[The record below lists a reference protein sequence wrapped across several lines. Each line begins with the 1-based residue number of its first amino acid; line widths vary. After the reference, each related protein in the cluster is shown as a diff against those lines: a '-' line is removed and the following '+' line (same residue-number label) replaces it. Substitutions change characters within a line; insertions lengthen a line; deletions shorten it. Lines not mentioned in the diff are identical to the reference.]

1 MSTKAPTCFDRP
13 KPHSLIEGFCHH
25 LLSMTVL
32 RTQHQC
38 YWLHFDSL
46 ADWFNSTKWHLRIC
60 LSVRLL
66 FLALQRCHWLVRK
79 SPFILLFF
87 YCNWFLFCNRQPT
100 NWGSICSP
108 RSKPLWRT
116 PNFAACTRSDLQI
129 VALVSRATVCK
140 LCAAEQ
146 SWQWPAEVHVEW
158 DRPSSNHWLKNKWSQ
173 GPLHHWST
181 LWMGTVCLKE

>member
-1 MSTKAPTCFDRP
+1 
-13 KPHSLIEGFCHH
+13 
-25 LLSMTVL
+25 MTVL
-32 RTQHQC
+32 QTQHQC

-46 ADWFNSTKWHLRIC
+46 TDWFNSSNDIWE
-60 LSVRLL
+60 SVCQLESF

-79 SPFILLFF
+79 SPFIFF
-87 YCNWFLFCNRQPT
+87 YCTRFFFRNRQPT
-100 NWGSICSP
+100 NWGSIRSP

-129 VALVSRATVCK
+129 VALVRRTTVCK
-140 LCAAEQ
+140 LFAAEQ

-158 DRPSSNHWLKNKWSQ
+158 DRPSSNHWLKNQWSQ

-181 LWMGTVCLKE
+181 LWMGTVCLKKEQRAGSHQ